1 MDDSTDPTTPQ
12 PVKDA
17 GAIDDATVQDRALED
32 GTEAPVLDPSQG
44 VVYQPSAD
52 PRRIVGNGA
61 DRAAREV

>member
-44 VVYQPSAD
+44 VVYQP
-52 PRRIVGNGA
+52 
-61 DRAAREV
+61 RASVK